1 MLTLTERRHSMS
13 DQQLQEFI
21 TVRQAA
27 ARAGVTRARILQLL
41 QQRPEYRVV
50 YSRVSPAL
58 WERLHYHAFNKRKS
72 IRSVVRD
79 LLESYHQQERARE
92 QTRPTTGSST
102 GKEEQ

>member
-1 MLTLTERRHSMS
+1 MRDDTRSVAGPLSRVTPAVWAVCRDGTSSGRGVPTSCPSTEWY
-13 DQQLQEFI
+13 I
-21 TVRQAA
+21 
-27 ARAGVTRARILQLL
+27 
-41 QQRPEYRVV
+41 
-50 YSRVSPAL
+50 RVSPTL
-58 WERLHYHAFNKRKS
+58 WEWLHYHAFNKRKS